1 MASRRGAFLL
11 AAIAAAGAAATGA
24 AWRSAALLM
33 GRQSDGTF
41 VVSSGRRIE
50 PGSIAF
56 DGRPVD
62 IAVHPSGTFAAVL
75 GQNRVLLVDSNGLV
89 PGSEMPLGSG
99 AAFHGIAWHPDGDR
113 LYAST
118 ASGTILE
125 GLLGAG
131 RALLPGRRL
140 DPKPEG
146 TKGNPRPGGMAITRD
161 GARLFVVSMDRDRV
175 AEFELATG
183 RLVHE
188 YPTERF
194 PFGVELSADEKT
206 LIVSNWGGRPPRDGD
221 DPEEIESS
229 NGVLMVI
236 DPKGGASTGSV
247 SLIPRSGRPAVHV
260 PVGIH
265 PTAIAVDGDRAWVA
279 NSGSDTLS
287 EIAVGAGKVVRTIA
301 LKWGKLQLYGAVPSA
316 IVRHGRDLLVACG
329 GDNAVAVVDP
339 DAGSVRGYRPA
350 GYFPIALGVAGG
362 RAFVVN
368 TKGNGSVRETSKGK
382 PGNAHDF
389 QGTVSVVDLSTN
401 LATATARVAELNGW
415 NRDRRELD
423 PTHPVYSGAIEHV
436 VYIIKENRTYDEVF
450 GDMPQGN
457 GDKSLCGLGEQVTPN
472 HHKLAREFVLFDN
485 GYVSGTNSADGHNWT
500 DGALANDYLERFY
513 TGYRTYPDD
522 GDDPM
527 GRNPSG
533 YIWDA
538 ALRKGRTVRIYGEFA
553 DDARNRVIPEPK
565 DWLEVFRARG
575 SSKFKFETAPSI
587 RANKALYH
595 PEYLYWPLLQSDQHK
610 ADLFIDEYRRMSRE
624 GKVPNLMVLSLP
636 ADHTEGLSE
645 QYPKPRSMV
654 ADNDLALGRIVDAVS
669 HSPEWAKT
677 AILVVEDDAQAG
689 PDHVDGHRSVLMVFS
704 PWMRRGVV
712 DSTMITTVT
721 LLRTIEKMLGLDPMN
736 RMDALTPPLLT
747 CFGDKPDPRPYDHV
761 PNRIA
766 LDDMNVPRSAL
777 SPSERRWYDRSAA
790 LDWSG
795 MDRADFGELN
805 RVLWHNLHPG
815 KPWPGRASERMAE
828 ND

>member
-1 MASRRGAFLL
+1 MASRHGAIFPTVAAL
-11 AAIAAAGAAATGA
+11 AGLVAAGAAWQA
-24 AWRSAALLM
+24 AKVRM
-33 GRQSDGTF
+33 GRQPDGTF

-50 PGSIAF
+50 PGTIAF

-62 IAVHPSGTFAAVL
+62 IAVHPSGGFAAVV
-75 GQNRVLLVDSNGLV
+75 GQNRVLLVDEKGVV
-89 PGSEMPLGSG
+89 PGGEMPLGAG
-99 AAFHGIAWHPDGDR
+99 AAFHGIVWHPDGDR
-113 LYAST
+113 FFAST
-118 ASGTILE
+118 ANGTVVE

-131 RALLPGRRL
+131 RSLHPGRRFE
-140 DPKPEG
+140 PKPDG
-146 TKGNPRPGGMAITRD
+146 AKGNPRPGGMAITKD
-161 GARLFVVSMDRDRV
+161 GTRLFVVAMDRDTV
-175 AEFELATG
+175 AEFDLVGG
-183 RLVHE
+183 RLVYE
-188 YPTERF
+188 YPTHRF
-194 PFGVELSADEKT
+194 PFTVALSSDEKT
-206 LIVSNWGGRPPRDGD
+206 LVVSNWGGRPPKDGD

-236 DPKGGASTGSV
+236 DPKGGASTGTV
-247 SLIPRSGRPAVHV
+247 ALIPRSGKPAAHI

-265 PTAIAVDGDRAWVA
+265 PTALCVDGDRVWVA
-279 NSGSDTLS
+279 NSGSDTIS
-287 EIAVGAGKVVRTIA
+287 EISVSSARVTRTTP
-301 LKWGKLQLYGAVPSA
+301 LRWGRLSLYGAVPSA
-316 IVRHGRDLLVACG
+316 LALNGSELLVACG

-339 DAGSVRGYRPA
+339 EGGKVLGYRPA
-350 GYFPIALGVAGG
+350 GYFPIAIGVAGSK
-362 RAFVVN
+362 AYVVN
-368 TKGNGSVRETSKGK
+368 TKGNGSVRETEKGK

-389 QGTVSVVDLSTN
+389 QGTVSVVDLAAD
-401 LATATARVAELNGW
+401 LVPATARVAELNGW

-423 PTHPVYSGAIEHV
+423 PVHPVYSGAIEHV

-457 GDKSLCGLGEQVTPN
+457 GDKALCGLGETVTPN
-472 HHKLAREFVLFDN
+472 HHKLAREFALFDN

-538 ALRKGRTVRIYGEFA
+538 ARRKGRTVRIYGEFA
-553 DDARNRVIPEPK
+553 DDARNKVIPEPK

-575 SSKFKFETAPSI
+575 TRKFRFETVPSI

-610 ADLFIDEYRRMSRE
+610 ADLFIDEYRTMSRE
-624 GKVPNLMVLSLP
+624 RRVPNLMVLSLP
-636 ADHTEGLSE
+636 ADHTEGLSD

-669 HSPEWAKT
+669 HSPEWART
-677 AILVVEDDAQAG
+677 AIVVVEDDAQAG

-736 RMDALTPPLLT
+736 RMDALTPPLLS
-747 CFGDKPDPRPYDHV
+747 CFADKPDNRPYDHV
-761 PNRIA
+761 PNRIP

-777 SPSERRWYDRSAA
+777 SPSERVWYDRSAA

-795 MDRADFGELN
+795 MDRADFHELN
-805 RVLWHNLHPG
+805 LVLWHHLHPG
-815 KPWPGRASERMAE
+815 TPWPMRPSATLAE